1 MNQLSTNRGKE
12 PQKKANP
19 LLGIIIGVAVGIA
32 LGVALGNIA
41 VGVGVGAGVGV
52 LFALGLR
59 QRNERQGGSDGRG
72 GDSAR

>member
-1 MNQLSTNRGKE
+1 MSTNGGKE
-12 PQKKANP
+12 PQKAVNP
-19 LLGIIIGVAVGIA
+19 MLGLFIGIAVGIA

-59 QRNERQGGSDGRG
+59 QRNERQDGSDGRG
-72 GDSAR
+72 GDSTS

>member
-1 MNQLSTNRGKE
+1 MDPLSTNGGKE
-12 PQKKANP
+12 PQKVSP
-19 LLGIIIGVAVGIA
+19 MLGLIIGIAVGTA

-59 QRNERQGGSDGRG
+59 QRNERQDGLDGKG
-72 GDSAR
+72 GDSAN

>member
-1 MNQLSTNRGKE
+1 MDPLSTNGGKE
-12 PQKKANP
+12 PQKSVNP
-19 LLGIIIGVAVGIA
+19 MLGIIIGIAVGTA

-59 QRNERQGGSDGRG
+59 QRNEH
-72 GDSAR
+72 